1 MAAYTGIGSRETPP
15 NVIDIM
21 EDAGYRLAR
30 IGLVLRSGGAD
41 GADAAFQRGAQ
52 RYHKDCNMTQS
63 PKTIAEIYVPWKNFK
78 GGEGLLDIYNIDLD
92 TLDKLNPEMKEMRW
106 EWVKEVHGGWERLS
120 QGARKLHER
129 NIHQVFGED
138 LSNAYLTSSK
148 FVIYYAKE
156 TRSGNALGGT
166 ATAVN
171 MAKKHG
177 IRTLNLWKEEN
188 LSVLETF
195 LQNMENKRG
204 IRKG

>member
-1 MAAYTGIGSRETPP
+1 MIQASRT
-15 NVIDIM
+15 V
-21 EDAGYRLAR
+21 
-30 IGLVLRSGGAD
+30 
-41 GADAAFQRGAQ
+41 
-52 RYHKDCNMTQS
+52 
-63 PKTIAEIYVPWKNFK
+63 AEIYVPWKNFK
-78 GGEGLLDIYNIDLD
+78 GGSGLLDIYNIDLD

-129 NIHQVFGED
+129 NIHQIFGPD
-138 LSNAYLTSSK
+138 LSNAYLTASK
-148 FVIYYAKE
+148 FVVYYAKE